1 MEIIRELNKES
12 LLNCYPIYI
21 SYRWS
26 MLSIINPTLK
36 SICHSCFTLISV
48 VATTCRNST
57 SAKLSVG
64 YLVVGITKELDK
76 EPLLHCYPIYISYR
90 WSMLQQCIYLM
101 STLQWL
107 CKTVHPALTSIYP
120 ICGSNMVYML
130 PDVII

>member
-1 MEIIRELNKES
+1 MGITRKLDKES
-12 LLNCYPIYI
+12 LLNYYPIDI

-90 WSMLQQCIYLM
+90 WSMLQQCVYLM
-101 STLQWL
+101 STLQ
-107 CKTVHPALTSIYP
+107 
-120 ICGSNMVYML
+120 
-130 PDVII
+130 